1 MGNTGSQLLEGRR
14 IHKRHSGT
22 STRNSSR
29 PRRHP
34 KAVPDP
40 EKQVTVDGRPLRI
53 LESREFAE
61 GDSEELQSSI
71 TSEDSGLSAPQDS
84 LNDGWNRKSNWV
96 DAMAGV
102 VDGLFGTVEEH
113 EEDHAAQQIKVPGA
127 FQHRD
132 VHRANKERSHDRISS
147 RDLDRMESGYDNIAE
162 MDEQR
167 SDTILE
173 QGPTKTFER
182 QRADAAEPPSVCV
195 SVPPLSD
202 PPERVSTPPSE
213 PIGTTPASPL
223 PIRQKHSTVSLA
235 EIPSLEATSDVHD
248 RVWDGKPDRAI
259 EPTSEPS
266 APDTGSSHHSG
277 EATNIGAPKLS
288 RIHKYNS
295 CSTLFVE
302 STITNADLD
311 DTLRCIATL
320 ITNRIQENLH
330 SGHLHTE
337 DILSEELYPF
347 SRDIHFYTREPDEGD
362 IFRFLECLFSAAE
375 LTAECGV
382 ITLIYVER
390 MLQNTGVTIHSC
402 NWGRTLLGA
411 LVLASKVWDDHAVWN
426 VDFVQIFPDIP
437 VSQMNEL
444 ERWYL
449 SALDF
454 NVNVKPSDYARCY
467 FRLREVADMCS
478 RRWPLKPLTL
488 SDADKLEPR
497 AQKLPERTRP
507 DDEDDDGSSPDTAEC
522 GRKVEEARVDPV
534 NVCTLKRS
542 RSDFIFIPSKPP
554 AMVRT

>member
-14 IHKRHSGT
+14 IHKRHSGP

-34 KAVPDP
+34 KAVHDP
-40 EKQVTVDGRPLRI
+40 EKQVTVDGPPLRI

-61 GDSEELQSSI
+61 GDNEELQSPI
-71 TSEDSGLSAPQDS
+71 TSEDSGLGVPQES
-84 LNDGWNRKSNWV
+84 LNEGWNRKSNWV

-102 VDGLFGTVEEH
+102 VDGLFGTVEEN
-113 EEDHAAQQIKVPGA
+113 EEDHAAPQIKVPGA

-132 VHRANKERSHDRISS
+132 VHRAGKERSHDRISS
-147 RDLDRMESGYDNIAE
+147 RDLDRMESGYDNMAE

-173 QGPTKTFER
+173 QEPATIFER
-182 QRADAAEPPSVCV
+182 QRADAIEPPSVCV
-195 SVPPLSD
+195 SVPPPLSD
-202 PPERVSTPPSE
+202 PLERVSTPPSE

-223 PIRQKHSTVSLA
+223 PIRPKHSTVSLA
-235 EIPSLEATSDVHD
+235 EIPSSDVHD
-248 RVWDGKPDRAI
+248 PVRDGKPDRAI
-259 EPTSEPS
+259 EPTSEPF
-266 APDTGSSHHSG
+266 APDTGSSDHSG
-277 EATNIGAPKLS
+277 VVTNIGAPKLS

-320 ITNRIQENLH
+320 ITNRIHENLQ

-362 IFRFLECLFSAAE
+362 VFRFLECLFSAAE

-507 DDEDDDGSSPDTAEC
+507 DDEDDDGNTPDTAEC